1 MNTAALVKR
10 QRRPV
15 TYSLPQPEYANKH
28 VGGVNAVDLGG
39 EGSDSIFTGGRDGTV
54 RMWDLSAGMPA
65 CARRFE
71 GHGGWVN
78 DVARVSSTHLASASS
93 DHTVRLWDISEG
105 SMSSSCAV
113 ALQGHTD
120 YVMALACASERLEG
134 KFASGGLNREIF
146 LWDIERCLA
155 INAAPSYLSVKNDG
169 CVTALGGSKESIYA
183 LGMDGTGNLLV
194 SGGTEL
200 ALRVWDTRSAQKEGK
215 LKGHTD
221 NVRAIVVDTDGK
233 KCVTASSDRTIRV
246 WDIGEQRCVQTFAGM
261 HTGSIWA
268 LACNRDFTRVYSG
281 GIDARICVTSL
292 RDRKSS
298 LVANESAAILKLR
311 LDESTRASG
320 FAAHSSDGD
329 LWTATASRSIKR
341 WPTIIPGEDGSSANV
356 EDSHG
361 TPTSTSFSR
370 RAAGLSLLRQPGTWF
385 DVGSPGA
392 FSFGGT
398 TPRKFD
404 NWGDPHDREPQDL
417 VPSMEIIG
425 VSPIV
430 RHSVLKNKMEV
441 LTQDSMGAIALWD
454 VSRPTPI
461 RTFDG
466 VTDGSDFEIL
476 LENESLNPDVVVPSW
491 FTCNTRSGSLAITLS
506 PSSAFNAE
514 AYASDL
520 GIADA
525 APDERRNLGVEIIR
539 LLMDEWVEKFTS
551 SKPPRS
557 TKRAF
562 AEPLPSECAVS
573 FAHPIDDSG
582 RVCVKIR
589 EDFSGTPTERELLP
603 KWFADHAL
611 NQAPEPESPKI
622 SFRLA
627 PRAGSGLAEISPAS
641 VSAPKIL
648 GAQKIREYIAQKLD
662 ETDGGTST
670 DASALALWCAG
681 QPVPSS
687 ATLAAALARVWKK
700 SPPIELEYSN

>member
-1 MNTAALVKR
+1 
-10 QRRPV
+10 
-15 TYSLPQPEYANKH
+15 
-28 VGGVNAVDLGG
+28 
-39 EGSDSIFTGGRDGTV
+39 
-54 RMWDLSAGMPA
+54 
-65 CARRFE
+65 
-71 GHGGWVN
+71 
-78 DVARVSSTHLASASS
+78 
-93 DHTVRLWDISEG
+93 
-105 SMSSSCAV
+105 
-113 ALQGHTD
+113 
-120 YVMALACASERLEG
+120 
-134 KFASGGLNREIF
+134 
-146 LWDIERCLA
+146 
-155 INAAPSYLSVKNDG
+155 
-169 CVTALGGSKESIYA
+169 
-183 LGMDGTGNLLV
+183 
-194 SGGTEL
+194 
-200 ALRVWDTRSAQKEGK
+200 
-215 LKGHTD
+215 
-221 NVRAIVVDTDGK
+221 
-233 KCVTASSDRTIRV
+233 
-246 WDIGEQRCVQTFAGM
+246 
-261 HTGSIWA
+261 
-268 LACNRDFTRVYSG
+268 
-281 GIDARICVTSL
+281 
-292 RDRKSS
+292 
-298 LVANESAAILKLR
+298 
-311 LDESTRASG
+311 
-320 FAAHSSDGD
+320 
-329 LWTATASRSIKR
+329 
-341 WPTIIPGEDGSSANV
+341 
-356 EDSHG
+356 
-361 TPTSTSFSR
+361 
-370 RAAGLSLLRQPGTWF
+370 
-385 DVGSPGA
+385 
-392 FSFGGT
+392 
-398 TPRKFD
+398 
-404 NWGDPHDREPQDL
+404 
-417 VPSMEIIG
+417 MEIIG

-525 APDERRNLGVEIIR
+525 APDERRNLGVETIR